1 MKIAGDKVI
10 LRAIEEQDREL
21 LFNLIRTSE
30 SGTAAGGY
38 PVPKSYGHQMNWF
51 RSAKDCTDGLRCI
64 IADRERPEAGL
75 GIILLSNM
83 DFHNGEAE
91 VYIKLMKSA
100 RGKGY
105 GEDAINALV
114 SYGFLELRLKH
125 IYSNVLER
133 NLASQKLFEKCG
145 FKMEGVH
152 RSKAHKDGHYENV
165 CVYGIFCTPPHQ
177 NGQRELA
184 NEQMRVVK

>member
-10 LRAIEEQDREL
+10 LRAIEEQDREM
-21 LFNLIRTSE
+21 FINLIRASE
-30 SGTAAGGY
+30 SGAASGGY
-38 PVPKSYGHQMNWF
+38 AVSKSYGRQMDWF
-51 RSAKDCTDGLRCI
+51 RSSKDRTDSLRRI
-64 IADRERPEAGL
+64 IADREKPEAGM
-75 GIILLSNM
+75 GIILLSNV
-83 DFHNGEAE
+83 DLHNGEAE

-114 SYGFLELRLKH
+114 SYGFLELRLKRM
-125 IYSNVLER
+125 YSNVLER
-133 NLASQKLFEKCG
+133 NLASRRLFEKCG

-165 CVYGIFCTPPHQ
+165 CVYGIFCTSVRQ
-177 NGQRELA
+177 NGQQA
-184 NEQMRVVK
+184 VG